1 MGASPSGC
9 VEICGGE
16 NAHALETHR
25 LIEEHEHAAEEL
37 QAKVEA
43 LENEALERAMQY
55 GALQRELEKMSKVK
69 DYMEKKGSKD
79 STPTDIEAE
88 QQKIRTILQEKA
100 NLEAQTAV
108 YAKACADM
116 ESKLTASNNLVFV
129 LQQQVNEM
137 KKSTDNAAD
146 VASQKQRLVELE
158 AAIARERK
166 QFEEQQALAVESE
179 KRRQLRAKNV
189 AVVNG
194 FLTSFATDSNFQAQL
209 KNPRVCIYVECV

>member
-16 NAHALETHR
+16 DAHALQTHR

-69 DYMEKKGSKD
+69 DYLEKKDQKNS
-79 STPTDIEAE
+79 PTDVEAE
-88 QQKIRTILQEKA
+88 QQKIRAILQEKA

-116 ESKLTASNNLVFV
+116 ESKLTASNNLVVV

-137 KKSTDNAAD
+137 KKNTDNAAD

-209 KNPRVCIYVECV
+209 KNPRVCRYVECV